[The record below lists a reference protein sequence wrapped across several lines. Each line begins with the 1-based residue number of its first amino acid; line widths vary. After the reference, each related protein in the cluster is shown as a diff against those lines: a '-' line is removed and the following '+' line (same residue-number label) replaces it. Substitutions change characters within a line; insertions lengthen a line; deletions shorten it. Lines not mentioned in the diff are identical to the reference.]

1 MLVRAACLILLLPIG
16 SNLFRAAIAPETAGE
31 LLLSTLWMGATGLFS
46 YMLARRERSRLAASV
61 LVVGL
66 YIMSLY
72 SAYYGGGVR
81 SPGYIGL
88 LGLSFLSVWLVGIGG
103 AIFVVCASVLAGL
116 VLLAIEGLN
125 RLPVP
130 SIEPTPN
137 LFFHSIVLQM
147 VLAILLQWA
156 LLRQVARN
164 RAERSESE
172 ARFRATFEQAA
183 VGMSHT
189 SLGGAFLRINRR
201 LCEITGYSGDELMAI
216 TCRELTHP
224 DDLVADEALERR
236 LLSGEIQTY
245 SLEKRYVR
253 KDGIVIW
260 INLTVSPIRGP
271 SGQID
276 QLLSVIQDITDRKLA
291 EWALRQLN
299 TTLEE
304 RIAERTSA
312 FSLANERLQS
322 EIAVRYQ
329 VEQALRESEARYREL
344 LESLQQGVVVFQD
357 DQIVICNTALAEI
370 VGHSREELLS
380 YSPEQLWAIIAGD
393 DRAWLSESVG
403 RALASGHLSSEAPFR
418 FMRPD
423 GEVRWM
429 YSASRIIMFAGRPA
443 MLGMLSDITGL
454 KLAED
459 ELRKSRDELRSAN
472 LELARAARLKDE
484 FLANMSHELRTPLNA
499 ILGRAELLA
508 ELIQG
513 PLNERQLRSVSN
525 IDESGRHLLDLIND
539 ILDLSKI
546 EASMLD
552 LQEESVGVADLF
564 EASIRMVAG
573 AAAKKG
579 IGLSSR
585 LDPQVMQIRGDPR
598 RLKQIL
604 VNLLSNAIK
613 FTPSGQITLEVQGN
627 PADGIATFSVTDTGI
642 GIAAA
647 DLPRLFRPFE
657 QLDSKLSRQYEGTGL
672 GLSLVARLAR
682 LHGGSVAVESELGKG
697 SRFAVMLP
705 WRPHEQ
711 EGVSARPL
719 SQASP

>member
-16 SNLFRAAIAPETAGE
+16 SNLVRAVLFPGTAGE
-31 LLLSTLWMGATGLFS
+31 LILSTLWMGAIGLLT
-46 YMLARRERSRLAASV
+46 YMLARRGRARVAASV
-61 LVVGL
+61 LIAGL
-66 YIMSLY
+66 YTMTLY
-72 SAYYGGGVR
+72 IAYYGGGVR

-103 AIFVVCASVLAGL
+103 AIFVVGASVLAGL
-116 VLLAIEGLN
+116 VLLALEGLG
-125 RLPVP
+125 RLPNP
-130 SIEPTPN
+130 TIEPSSS

-147 VLAILLQWA
+147 ALAILLQWA

-183 VGMSHT
+183 VGMCHT
-189 SLGGAFLRINRR
+189 SLDGAFLRINRR
-201 LCEITGYSGDELMAI
+201 LCEITGYSSDELTAI
-216 TCRELTHP
+216 TYRDLTHP
-224 DDLVADEALERR
+224 DDIAADEALGRR

-253 KDGIVIW
+253 KDSIVIW
-260 INLTVSPIRGP
+260 INLTVSSIRGP

-276 QLLSVIQDITDRKLA
+276 QLLSVIEDITDRKLA

-312 FSLANERLQS
+312 FSAANERLQS
-322 EIAVRYQ
+322 EVAVRRQ
-329 VEQALRESEARYREL
+329 VELALRESEARYREL

-357 DQIVICNTALAEI
+357 NQVVICNGALAEI
-370 VGHSREELLS
+370 VGHSREALLS
-380 YSPEQLWAIIAGD
+380 YSPEQLWAIIESD
-393 DRAWLSESVG
+393 DRGWLSDSVEHSIATG
-403 RALASGHLSSEAPFR
+403 QVLAETPFR
-418 FMRPD
+418 FCRPD
-423 GEVRWM
+423 GEVRWL
-429 YSASRIIMFAGRPA
+429 YSASRIIMFGGRPA
-443 MLGMLSDITGL
+443 MLGMISDITGL
-454 KLAED
+454 KQVED

-472 LELARAARLKDE
+472 LELAQAARLKDE

-508 ELIQG
+508 ELIHG
-513 PLNERQLRSVSN
+513 PLNERQLRSVAN
-525 IDESGRHLLDLIND
+525 IDESGRHLLELIND

-552 LQEESVGVADLF
+552 LQQEVVGVADLF
-564 EASIRMVAG
+564 EASMRMIAG
-573 AAAKKG
+573 AAGKKG
-579 IGLSSR
+579 ISLHAR
-585 LDPQVMQIRGDPR
+585 LDPQVIQIKGDPR

-604 VNLLSNAIK
+604 VNLLSNAVK
-613 FTPSGQITLEVQGN
+613 FTPSGQITLEVHGN
-627 PADGIATFSVTDTGI
+627 PAEGYATFSVTDTGI
-642 GIAAA
+642 GIAHA

-682 LHGGSVAVESELGKG
+682 LHGGSVAVQSEPGKG
-697 SRFAVMLP
+697 SCFSVMLP
-705 WRPHEQ
+705 WQPRED

-719 SQASP
+719 SQVGP